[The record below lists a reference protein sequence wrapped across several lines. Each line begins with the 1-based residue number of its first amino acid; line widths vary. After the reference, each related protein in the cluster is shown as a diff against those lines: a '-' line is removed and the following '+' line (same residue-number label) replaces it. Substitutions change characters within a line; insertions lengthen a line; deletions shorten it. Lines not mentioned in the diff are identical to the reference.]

1 MDRDEKNTFTMNVY
15 RDIELNDRIDRRLTN
30 KSKHKKWSKEIN
42 IFDILPYVTDNELSY
57 DFTQNL
63 VNMVYNI
70 FWEVVENNDTE
81 GLLLLLDNE
90 TLMGVGLIALQIY
103 VYIWDFVSE
112 SEINY
117 NVPNRDF
124 FSNIVKLGRK
134 NFERISDSFTGT
146 EHDVLKITAILQSEN
161 LDSIRQGSDFYEILL
176 NTLRLKNIKPT
187 DFHDKTFLYNLNIVS
202 NSRFDKY
209 F

>member
-1 MDRDEKNTFTMNVY
+1 MNVY

>member
-1 MDRDEKNTFTMNVY
+1 LDRDEKNTFTMNVY